1 MPLEP
6 QHRRPAGRIDPGG
19 PVSGPVAAWV
29 EPGRPELRLRAQ
41 GWALAWVD
49 RPGERGESGS

>member
-6 QHRRPAGRIDPGG
+6 QSRRPAGRIDPSG
-19 PVSGPVAAWV
+19 PVSGPVAGWV
-29 EPGRPELRLRAQ
+29 EPGRPELRLCAK

-49 RPGERGESGS
+49 RPR